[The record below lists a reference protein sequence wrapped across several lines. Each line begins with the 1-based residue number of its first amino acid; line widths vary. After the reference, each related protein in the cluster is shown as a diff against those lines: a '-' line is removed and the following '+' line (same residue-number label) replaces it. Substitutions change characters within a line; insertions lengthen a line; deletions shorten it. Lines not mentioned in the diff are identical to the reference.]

1 MDKGRN
7 SIGGGRE
14 MAVEKERGRETRKGD
29 GIPFISGRRGWM
41 AVLAT
46 EYENVI

>member
-1 MDKGRN
+1 MGAGERERD
-7 SIGGGRE
+7 GGR
-14 MAVEKERGRETRKGD
+14 GRKRKGD
-29 GIPFISGRRGWM
+29 EKGRRNPFHLREKGGWM